1 MPKNNPVKIVIDTNL
16 WISFLISDK
25 QRKLDSLLYL
35 EAVRLLFSPEL
46 LAEIN
51 STISKPKLKK
61 YFSKNAMEEMLINL
75 EPFIELV
82 EVKSSISI
90 CRDPKDNFLL
100 SLSKD
105 GKANFLLTGDND
117 LLDLKK
123 YGKTRILK
131 IAEFFD
137 EMRQA
142 R

>member
-1 MPKNNPVKIVIDTNL
+1 L
-16 WISFLISDK
+16 
-25 QRKLDSLLYL
+25 QR
-35 EAVRLLFSPEL
+35 
-46 LAEIN
+46 
-51 STISKPKLKK
+51 STVQSVSPKLKK
-61 YFSKNAMEEMLINL
+61 YFSKNALEEMLISL

-82 EVKSSISI
+82 KVKSSVSI

-117 LLDLKK
+117 LLDIKK

-131 IAEFFD
+131 ITEFFD
-137 EMRQA
+137 EMSQA